1 MILFDDVYK
10 NYPNGTNALNG
21 VSFKIDDGEFVF
33 IIGHS
38 GAGKSTLIK
47 LLLREEKHTSG
58 KIIVNDFNINKLKMS
73 KVPAL
78 RRSMGVVFQDFRLI
92 ENMTVYENVAFAMRV
107 IGCSNKAIRR
117 RVPYV
122 LGIVGLAHKAKNYPK
137 ELSGGEQQRVALA
150 RAIVNNPKTIIAD
163 EPTGNVDPALA
174 REIME
179 LLIEINKMGTTV
191 MVITHDN
198 NLVDDFNKRVIAIK
212 NGQII
217 SDTTGGYNYNE
228 HR

>member
-38 GAGKSTLIK
+38 GAGKSTVIK

-58 KIIVNDFNINKLKMS
+58 KIIVNDFNLNKLKSS

-122 LGIVGLAHKAKNYPK
+122 LGIVGLAHKSKNYPK